1 MLSRSTKLE
10 AESGDN
16 RRIIANVNTYSSKGN
31 KDKGGALKAAPI
43 LSNAKSGLYGIWMFT
58 LFWNVV
64 SWPILIAAREVLINQ
79 FQHGDLLSLLA
90 LLFPM
95 VGIVCLAVAVKRL
108 IAWRRFGET
117 PLFLNP
123 FPGSIGGHVAG
134 TICLPGS
141 IPKDIRYDVSLVC
154 VYTYETRDS
163 DNKHRSAERM
173 IWQHSQAAQLRR
185 GMDRGRDS
193 MNLLFRFDVPEGL
206 PRSESKS
213 GNYHHWRLHVH
224 AEMDGVDLD
233 RSFDIPVHPTSEQTT
248 LGLKQNSRKKSNQY
262 LEQLTSIMRVE
273 VGPDLLHMVFPQGRR
288 KSFGA
293 VMVAAGILLLMLGFF
308 MLKLGGQEQGEFVLT
323 FAGLICLLVSAPVI
337 LFGLYVPCNTLDVNI
352 AKDSITVRRVVL
364 GVGLYRKKV
373 AMSQLK
379 QVVLDES
386 MRSQV
391 NGLYTVTYRVLALGR
406 NKEKLVLAEGL
417 KGKPLAEEALHF
429 IRANGNLVV

>member
-1 MLSRSTKLE
+1 M
-10 AESGDN
+10 AD
-16 RRIIANVNTYSSKGN
+16 VNTHSSKGN
-31 KDKGGALKAAPI
+31 RDKGGALKAVPI

-64 SWPILIAAREVLINQ
+64 SWPVLIAARGVLSHQ
-79 FQHGDLLSLLA
+79 FQRGDWLPLLT
-90 LLFPM
+90 LLFPLI
-95 VGIVCLAVAVKRL
+95 GIICFAVAIKRL
-108 IAWRRFGET
+108 LAWRRFGET

-163 DNKHRSAERM
+163 DNKHSSAERM
-173 IWQHSQAAQLRR
+173 IWQHSQAAHLRR
-185 GMDRGRDS
+185 GMSRGMDS

-213 GNYHHWRLHVH
+213 GNYHHWRIHVH
-224 AEMDGVDLD
+224 AEMEGVDLD
-233 RSFDIPVHPTSEQTT
+233 RSFDIPVHPTNEQTT
-248 LGLKQNSRKKSNQY
+248 LGLKHNVRQKSNQY
-262 LEQLTSIMRVE
+262 LEQLTSLMRVE
-273 VGPDLLHMVFPQGRR
+273 VGPDMLHMVFPQGRR
-288 KSFGA
+288 KPLGVVLVGTA
-293 VMVAAGILLLMLGFF
+293 TLLLVLGFF
-308 MLKLGGQEQGEFVLT
+308 MLRLGGQEQGEFVLT
-323 FAGLICLLVSAPVI
+323 FAGLISLLISAPVM
-337 LFGLYVPCNTLDVNI
+337 LFGLYVPCNALDVKI
-352 AKDSITVRRVVL
+352 AKDSITVRRAIL
-364 GVGLYRKKV
+364 GIGLYRKKV

-379 QVVLDES
+379 QVALEEG

-391 NGLYTVTYRVLALGR
+391 NGRHTVTYCVVAIGH
-406 NKEKLVLAEGL
+406 NGKKLVLAEGL

>member
-1 MLSRSTKLE
+1 MV
-10 AESGDN
+10 
-16 RRIIANVNTYSSKGN
+16 NVNTHASKGS
-31 KDKGGALKAAPI
+31 KDKGGALKVAPI

-58 LFWNVV
+58 LTWNVV
-64 SWPILIAAREVLINQ
+64 SWPMLIAARGVLISQ
-79 FQHGDLLSLLA
+79 FQRGDWMPLIT

-95 VGIVCLAVAVKRL
+95 VGVICFAFAVKRL
-108 IAWRRFGET
+108 MAWRRFGET

-141 IPKDIRYDVSLVC
+141 IPKNIRYDVSLVC

-173 IWQHSQAAQLRR
+173 IWQHSQAAHLRKGMNK
-185 GMDRGRDS
+185 GMDS
-193 MNLLFRFDVPEGL
+193 TNLLFRFDVPEGL

-213 GNYHHWRLHVH
+213 GNYHHWRIHVH

-233 RSFDIPVHPTSEQTT
+233 RSFDVPVHPTSEQST
-248 LGLKQNSRKKSNQY
+248 LGLKQNIQQKSNQY

-273 VGPDLLHMVFPQGRR
+273 VGPDMLHMVFPQGRR
-288 KSFGA
+288 KLFG
-293 VMVAAGILLLMLGFF
+293 VAMMGGGVLLLVLGFF
-308 MLKLGGQEQGEFVLT
+308 MLKLGGQEQGEFALT
-323 FAGLICLLVSAPVI
+323 FAGLICLLISVPVM
-337 LFGLYVPCNTLDVNI
+337 LFGLYTPCNSLDVR
-352 AKDSITVRRVVL
+352 ITKGSMTVKRAVV
-364 GVGLYRKKV
+364 GIGLYRKKV

-379 QVVLDES
+379 QVVLEEG
-386 MRSQV
+386 MRSQI
-391 NGLYTVTYRVLALGR
+391 NGRYIVMYRVVAIGYGG
-406 NKEKLVLAEGL
+406 EKLVLAEGL

>member
-1 MLSRSTKLE
+1 M
-10 AESGDN
+10 
-16 RRIIANVNTYSSKGN
+16 ANVNTHSVKAN
-31 KDKGGALKAAPI
+31 KNTGDALRVEPI
-43 LSNAKSGLYGIWMFT
+43 LSNAKSGLYGIWVLT
-58 LFWNVV
+58 LFWNAI
-64 SWPILIAAREVLINQ
+64 SWPILVAASGTLMGQ
-79 FQHGDLLSLLA
+79 FQQGDRVPLLA
-90 LLFPM
+90 LLFPV
-95 VGIVCLAVAVKRL
+95 VGIVCLAVAVRRF

-123 FPGSIGGHVAG
+123 YPGSIGGHVAG
-134 TICLPGS
+134 TICLPGF
-141 IPKDIRYDVSLVC
+141 IPKGIRYDVSLVC
-154 VYTYETRDS
+154 MYTYETRDS

-185 GMDRGRDS
+185 GLNRGRDS

-213 GNYHHWRLHVH
+213 GNYHHWRIHVH

-233 RSFDIPVHPTSEQTT
+233 RSFDVPVHPTSEHTT
-248 LGLKQNSRKKSNQY
+248 LGLKQNSRQKSNQY

-288 KSFGA
+288 KPLGS
-293 VMVAAGILLLMLGFF
+293 VMMVTGLLLLALGFF
-308 MLKLGGQEQGEFVLT
+308 MLKLGGQEQGMFVLT
-323 FAGLICLLVSAPVI
+323 FAGLICLIVSAPVI
-337 LFGLYVPCNTLDVNI
+337 LFGLYVLCNVLDVKI
-352 AKDSITVRRVVL
+352 AKDSITVKRTVF

-379 QVVLDES
+379 QVVLEGGG
-386 MRSQV
+386 RSRV
-391 NGLYTVTYRVLALGR
+391 NGLYTVTFRVLALGR